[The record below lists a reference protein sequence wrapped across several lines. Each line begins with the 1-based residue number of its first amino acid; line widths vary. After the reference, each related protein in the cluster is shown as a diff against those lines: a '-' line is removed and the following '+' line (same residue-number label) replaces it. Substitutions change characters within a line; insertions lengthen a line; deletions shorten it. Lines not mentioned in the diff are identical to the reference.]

1 MVGESRTRGEEKR
14 RDAREE
20 LEEASHEGPALLEVD
35 HLSGF
40 DHNLLA
46 GFGIAG
52 FTLRTGTNTEDSE
65 VPELHGVA
73 RPQALSHGFKE
84 EIHQLPSV
92 FPPNP
97 GKLVGQPDYQ
107 FGFCHGIFL
116 SSVGDSLKNI

>member
-1 MVGESRTRGEEKR
+1 MEGESRTRGEEKR
-14 RDAREE
+14 RAAREE
-20 LEEASHEGPALLEVD
+20 LEEASLEGPALLEVN

-40 DHNLLA
+40 DRNLLA
-46 GFGIAG
+46 GFRVAG
-52 FTLRTGTNTEDSE
+52 FTLRAGTNTENSKI
-65 VPELHGVA
+65 PKLHGVA
-73 RPQALSHGFKE
+73 RPQTLSHGFKE